1 MYHFINDNF
10 NTDIATVPPSY
21 KMKHF
26 HEHNRWELMF
36 IYSGSCTLYVGDE
49 IYMLNPGGLA
59 LISPDTA
66 HMTTYLAGSD
76 HTRYVL
82 YFNNDELKWI
92 ADDSSLDIESI
103 FHKHPVIHIPERRL
117 DYISSII
124 QKISY
129 EHNGV
134 DSLSL
139 SFIHSYFHE
148 LILFILR
155 CQMYEDNAI
164 TKMDTGNELIQK
176 VIEYII
182 ENYHNDITM
191 AATAELFNMSESSL
205 SKKFKAFTGFRFR
218 EYLIN
223 VRTHAAAD
231 LLVNTSLSITE
242 IADKCGFADSNT
254 MGGTFKKIMGEA
266 PGSYR
271 KSH

>member
-10 NTDIATVPPSY
+10 HTDIATVPPSY

-49 IYMLNPGGLA
+49 IYMLNSGGLA
-59 LISPDTA
+59 LIPPDMA

-92 ADDSSLDIESI
+92 ADDSSQDIESI

-117 DYISSII
+117 DYISSI
-124 QKISY
+124 
-129 EHNGV
+129 
-134 DSLSL
+134 
-139 SFIHSYFHE
+139 
-148 LILFILR
+148 
-155 CQMYEDNAI
+155 
-164 TKMDTGNELIQK
+164 IQK

-218 EYLIN
+218 EYLIY

>member
-10 NTDIATVPPSY
+10 HTDIATVPPSY

-36 IYSGSCTLYVGDE
+36 IYSGSCILYVGDE

-59 LISPDTA
+59 LIPPDMA

-82 YFNNDELKWI
+82 YFNNDDLKLI

-103 FHKHPVIHIPERRL
+103 FHKHPVVHIPERRL
-117 DYISSII
+117 DYISSI
-124 QKISY
+124 
-129 EHNGV
+129 
-134 DSLSL
+134 
-139 SFIHSYFHE
+139 
-148 LILFILR
+148 
-155 CQMYEDNAI
+155 
-164 TKMDTGNELIQK
+164 IQK

>member
-10 NTDIATVPPSY
+10 HTDIATVPPSY

-49 IYMLNPGGLA
+49 IYMLNSGGLA
-59 LISPDTA
+59 LIPPDMA
-66 HMTTYLAGSD
+66 HMTTYLTGSD

-92 ADDSSLDIESI
+92 ADDSSQDIENI

-139 SFIHSYFHE
+139 SFVHSYFH
-148 LILFILR
+148 
-155 CQMYEDNAI
+155 
-164 TKMDTGNELIQK
+164 ELIQK

>member
-10 NTDIATVPPSY
+10 LTDIATVPPSY

-49 IYMLNPGGLA
+49 IYMLNSGGLA
-59 LISPDTA
+59 LIPPDMA

-92 ADDSSLDIESI
+92 ADDSSQDIENI

-129 EHNGV
+129 EHNGSIV
-134 DSLSL
+134 CLYLSYILIFMNLYFLFCAVRCTKIMLLRKWIQVMNL
-139 SFIHSYFHE
+139 SRR
-148 LILFILR
+148 LLNILSRI
-155 CQMYEDNAI
+155 
-164 TKMDTGNELIQK
+164 
-176 VIEYII
+176 
-182 ENYHNDITM
+182 ITM
-191 AATAELFNMSESSL
+191 T
-205 SKKFKAFTGFRFR
+205 
-218 EYLIN
+218 
-223 VRTHAAAD
+223 
-231 LLVNTSLSITE
+231 
-242 IADKCGFADSNT
+242 
-254 MGGTFKKIMGEA
+254 
-266 PGSYR
+266 
-271 KSH
+271 

>member
-10 NTDIATVPPSY
+10 HTDIATVPPSY

-59 LISPDTA
+59 LIPPDMA

-82 YFNNDELKWI
+82 YFNNDDLKWI
-92 ADDSSLDIESI
+92 ADDSSQDIESI
-103 FHKHPVIHIPERRL
+103 FHKHPVVHIPERRL
-117 DYISSII
+117 DYISSI
-124 QKISY
+124 
-129 EHNGV
+129 
-134 DSLSL
+134 
-139 SFIHSYFHE
+139 
-148 LILFILR
+148 
-155 CQMYEDNAI
+155 
-164 TKMDTGNELIQK
+164 IQK

>member
-10 NTDIATVPPSY
+10 HTDIATVPPSY

-59 LISPDTA
+59 LIPPDMA

-82 YFNNDELKWI
+82 YFNNDDLKLI

-103 FHKHPVIHIPERRL
+103 FHKHPVVHIPERRL
-117 DYISSII
+117 DYISSI
-124 QKISY
+124 
-129 EHNGV
+129 
-134 DSLSL
+134 
-139 SFIHSYFHE
+139 
-148 LILFILR
+148 
-155 CQMYEDNAI
+155 
-164 TKMDTGNELIQK
+164 IQK

-218 EYLIN
+218 EYLIY

-231 LLVNTSLSITE
+231 FLVNTSLSITE

-271 KSH
+271 KNH

>member
-10 NTDIATVPPSY
+10 HTYIATVPPSY

-49 IYMLNPGGLA
+49 IYMLNSGGLA
-59 LISPDTA
+59 LIPPGMA
-66 HMTTYLAGSD
+66 HMTTYLAGSN

-82 YFNNDELKWI
+82 YFNNDELEWI
-92 ADDSSLDIESI
+92 ADDSSQDIESI

-139 SFIHSYFHE
+139 SFIHS
-148 LILFILR
+148 
-155 CQMYEDNAI
+155 
-164 TKMDTGNELIQK
+164 
-176 VIEYII
+176 
-182 ENYHNDITM
+182 
-191 AATAELFNMSESSL
+191 
-205 SKKFKAFTGFRFR
+205 
-218 EYLIN
+218 
-223 VRTHAAAD
+223 
-231 LLVNTSLSITE
+231 
-242 IADKCGFADSNT
+242 
-254 MGGTFKKIMGEA
+254 
-266 PGSYR
+266 
-271 KSH
+271 

>member
-10 NTDIATVPPSY
+10 HTDIATVPPSY

-49 IYMLNPGGLA
+49 IYMLNSGGLA
-59 LISPDTA
+59 LIPPDMA

-92 ADDSSLDIESI
+92 ADDSSQDIESI

-139 SFIHSYFHE
+139 SFVHSYFHE

-155 CQMYEDNAI
+155 CQ
-164 TKMDTGNELIQK
+164 
-176 VIEYII
+176 
-182 ENYHNDITM
+182 
-191 AATAELFNMSESSL
+191 
-205 SKKFKAFTGFRFR
+205 R

>member
-59 LISPDTA
+59 LIPPDMA

-92 ADDSSLDIESI
+92 ADDSSQDIESI

-124 QKISY
+124 QK
-129 EHNGV
+129 
-134 DSLSL
+134 
-139 SFIHSYFHE
+139 
-148 LILFILR
+148 
-155 CQMYEDNAI
+155 
-164 TKMDTGNELIQK
+164 

-191 AATAELFNMSESSL
+191 AATAEIFNMSESSL

-242 IADKCGFADSNT
+242 IADNCGFADSNT

>member
-10 NTDIATVPPSY
+10 HTDIATVPPSY

-49 IYMLNPGGLA
+49 IYMLNSGGLA
-59 LISPDTA
+59 LIPPGMA
-66 HMTTYLAGSD
+66 HMTTYLAGSN

-92 ADDSSLDIESI
+92 ADDSSQDIEII

-117 DYISSII
+117 DYISSI
-124 QKISY
+124 
-129 EHNGV
+129 
-134 DSLSL
+134 
-139 SFIHSYFHE
+139 
-148 LILFILR
+148 
-155 CQMYEDNAI
+155 
-164 TKMDTGNELIQK
+164 IQK

-218 EYLIN
+218 EYLIY